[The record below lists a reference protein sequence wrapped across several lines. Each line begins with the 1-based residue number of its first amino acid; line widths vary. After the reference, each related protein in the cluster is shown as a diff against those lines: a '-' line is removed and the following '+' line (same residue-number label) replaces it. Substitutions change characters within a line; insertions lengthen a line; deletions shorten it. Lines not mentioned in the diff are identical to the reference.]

1 MKVTLI
7 GSGSWSSALANVL
20 ADNNHE
26 AIIYGIVKEE
36 VEDIQLN
43 HRNSKYFKDVELNKN
58 IKATLDIKE
67 ALYNTDMVILALPSQ
82 FIKKSLKEDIAP
94 NLNTKPIIINVAKG
108 FDVETHDRLSNVI
121 RKSIYQDKI
130 RGIVSLIGP
139 SHAEEVV
146 IKMFT
151 AICAVSLDDALA
163 IEVQNTFSNNYFRV
177 YRHNDE
183 IGAEYAVAT
192 KNVIALASGIIAGL
206 GLGDN
211 TRAALMTRGLAEMVR
226 FGKAVGANER
236 TYLGLTGIGDLIV
249 TCSSHHSRNFTAG
262 YEIGKLNDAQEFLAN
277 NKRTVEGINSCK
289 ILHEESKKLGIEMP
303 ITSAV
308 YSVIYEG
315 KKPSDIVAL
324 MMERELK
331 VEHE

>member
-1 MKVTLI
+1 MKITLI

-20 ADNNHE
+20 SDNNHE
-26 AIIYGIVKEE
+26 AVIYGIVKEE

-43 HRNSKYFKDVELNKN
+43 HKNSKYFKDVELNKN

-67 ALYNTDMVILALPSQ
+67 ALNNTDMVILALPSQ

-121 RKSIYQDKI
+121 RKSIDQDKI

-151 AICAVSLDDALA
+151 AICAVSLDDTLA

-249 TCSSHHSRNFTAG
+249 TCSSRHSRNFTAG
-262 YEIGKLNDAQEFLAN
+262 YEIGKLNDAQDFLAN

-289 ILHEESKKLGIEMP
+289 ILHEESKKLGLEMP

-315 KKPSDIVAL
+315 RKPSDIVAL

>member
-1 MKVTLI
+1 MKITLI
-7 GSGSWSSALANVL
+7 GSGSWASALANVI

-26 AIIYGIVKEE
+26 AVVYGIVKEE
-36 VEDIQLN
+36 VEDINFN
-43 HRNSKYFKDVELNKN
+43 HRNSKYFKDIKLNEK

-67 ALYNTDMVILALPSQ
+67 ALDKTDMIILALPSQ
-82 FIKKSLKEDIAP
+82 FIKKSLIDDIAP
-94 NLNTKPIIINVAKG
+94 NLNSKPIIINVAKG
-108 FDVETHDRLSNVI
+108 FDMETHDRLSNVI
-121 RKSIYQDKI
+121 RKSIDQNKI

-146 IKMFT
+146 VRMFT
-151 AICAVSLDDALA
+151 AICAVSLNDDLAL
-163 IEVQNTFSNNYFRV
+163 EVQKTFSNNYFRV

-183 IGAEYAVAT
+183 VGAEYAVAT
-192 KNVIALASGIIAGL
+192 KNVIALASGIIHGL

-262 YEIGKLNDAQEFLAN
+262 YEIGKLNDAKKFLEN
-277 NKRTVEGINSCK
+277 NKRTVEGINACK
-289 ILHEESKKLGIEMP
+289 ILHEESKKLGLEMP

-308 YSVIYEG
+308 YSVIFEG
-315 KKPSDIVAL
+315 AKPSDIVSL

>member
-1 MKVTLI
+1 M
-7 GSGSWSSALANVL
+7 
-20 ADNNHE
+20 
-26 AIIYGIVKEE
+26 
-36 VEDIQLN
+36 
-43 HRNSKYFKDVELNKN
+43 
-58 IKATLDIKE
+58 
-67 ALYNTDMVILALPSQ
+67 
-82 FIKKSLKEDIAP
+82 
-94 NLNTKPIIINVAKG
+94 AKG

-121 RKSIYQDKI
+121 RKSIDQDKI

-289 ILHEESKKLGIEMP
+289 ILHEESKKLGLEMP

>member
-26 AIIYGIVKEE
+26 AVIYGIVKEE

-67 ALYNTDMVILALPSQ
+67 ALDNTDMVILALPSQ

-121 RKSIYQDKI
+121 RKSIDQDKI

-163 IEVQNTFSNNYFRV
+163 IEVQNTFSNHYFRV

-262 YEIGKLNDAQEFLAN
+262 YEIGKLNDAHEFLAN

-315 KKPSDIVAL
+315 KKPFDIVAL

>member
-1 MKVTLI
+1 MKITLI

-20 ADNNHE
+20 SDNNYE
-26 AIIYGIVKEE
+26 AVIYGIVKEE

-43 HRNSKYFKDVELNKN
+43 HKNSKYFKDVELNKN

-67 ALYNTDMVILALPSQ
+67 ALNNTDMVILALPSQ

-121 RKSIYQDKI
+121 RKSIDQDKI

-151 AICAVSLDDALA
+151 AICAVSLDDTLA

-249 TCSSHHSRNFTAG
+249 TCSSRHSRNFTAG
-262 YEIGKLNDAQEFLAN
+262 YEIGKLNDAQDFLAN

-289 ILHEESKKLGIEMP
+289 ILHEESKKLGLEMP

-315 KKPSDIVAL
+315 RKPSDIVAL

>member
-1 MKVTLI
+1 MKITLI
-7 GSGSWSSALANVL
+7 GSGSWASALANVI

-26 AIIYGIVKEE
+26 AVVYGIVKEE
-36 VEDIQLN
+36 VEDINFN
-43 HRNSKYFKDVELNKN
+43 HRNSKYFKDIELNEK

-67 ALYNTDMVILALPSQ
+67 ALDNTDMIILALPSQ
-82 FIKKSLKEDIAP
+82 FIKKSLIDDIAP
-94 NLNTKPIIINVAKG
+94 NLNSKPIIINVAKG
-108 FDVETHDRLSNVI
+108 FDMETHDRLSNVI
-121 RKSIYQDKI
+121 RKSIDQNKI

-146 IKMFT
+146 VRMFT
-151 AICAVSLDDALA
+151 AICAVSLNDDLA
-163 IEVQNTFSNNYFRV
+163 HEVQKTFSNNYFRV

-183 IGAEYAVAT
+183 VGAEYAVAT
-192 KNVIALASGIIAGL
+192 KNVIALASGIIHGL

-262 YEIGKLNDAQEFLAN
+262 HEIGKLNDAKKFLEN
-277 NKRTVEGINSCK
+277 NKRTVEGINACK
-289 ILHEESKKLGIEMP
+289 ILHEESKKLGLEMP

-308 YSVIYEG
+308 YSVIFEG
-315 KKPSDIVAL
+315 SKPSDIVSL

>member
-1 MKVTLI
+1 MKITLI
-7 GSGSWSSALANVL
+7 GSGSWSTALANVL

-26 AIIYGIVKEE
+26 TVIYGIVPSE
-36 VEDIQLN
+36 VEDIQKN
-43 HRNSKYFKDVELNKN
+43 HKNTKYFENVELNPS

-67 ALYNTDMVILALPSQ
+67 ALNNAEMVILALPSQ
-82 FIKKSLKEDIAP
+82 FIKKSLMEDIEP
-94 NLNTKPIIINVAKG
+94 NLNSKPIIINVAKG
-108 FDVETHDRLSNVI
+108 FDTETHDRLSNVI
-121 RKSIYQDKI
+121 RKSIDQNKI

-146 IKMFT
+146 IRMFT
-151 AICAVSLDDALA
+151 AICAVSLDDKLA
-163 IEVQNTFSNNYFRV
+163 IEVQNTFSNSYFRV

-192 KNVIALASGIIAGL
+192 KNVIALASGVISGL

-211 TRAALMTRGLAEMVR
+211 SRAALMTRGLAEMVR
-226 FGKAVGANER
+226 FGRAVGANER
-236 TYLGLTGIGDLIV
+236 TYLGLTGLGDLIV
-249 TCSSHHSRNFTAG
+249 TCSSKHSRNFTAG
-262 YEIGKLNDAQEFLAN
+262 YEIGKLNDAQKFLEN
-277 NKRTVEGINSCK
+277 NKRTVEGINACK

-303 ITSAV
+303 LTNAV
-308 YSVIYEG
+308 YSVIFEG
-315 KKPSDIVAL
+315 VKPSDIVKV